1 VRTVTTQYSVYEINE
16 DEHLI
21 RRVTGANNPTPHQGD
36 DGQWQHY
43 VGLPRY
49 AGGLLIQWDADRNT
63 LTSVIV
69 SDVTT

>member
-1 VRTVTTQYSVYEINE
+1 MRTVTTQYSVYEINE

-21 RRVTGANNPTPHQGD
+21 RRMTGTNDPTPHQGA
-36 DGQWQHY
+36 DGKWQRY
-43 VGLPRY
+43 IGLTHF
-49 AGGLLIQWDADRNT
+49 AGGLLIQWSDVRNT

>member
-1 VRTVTTQYSVYEINE
+1 
-16 DEHLI
+16 
-21 RRVTGANNPTPHQGD
+21 
-36 DGQWQHY
+36 

-49 AGGLLIQWDADRNT
+49 AGGLLIHWDADRNT